1 MSTQTIKETARKL
14 QKLPESAQRKF
25 FEKMES
31 RSELDTIDEL
41 VEIAKGYSKAD
52 YNSLKKELARR
63 YKNPNKPKGA
73 SGPYLHFSK
82 MKVKAL
88 KEATEGLTH
97 KEATIECGALW
108 NKMTDAEKAPFV
120 ELAEK
125 DKGRYAEEMKKF
137 EAEHGGED
145 MEFFGKKP
153 KKTRDPNM
161 PKRNL
166 NSYMFF
172 SPNMVKELKEK
183 SGLTHKEATVKA
195 GEMWSKMTEADK
207 KPFVDMAE
215 EDKERYTREM
225 AEYKGEEVAP
235 KKASK
240 SKETSSKGNK
250 RTASTSASTTTK
262 TAPSKTKKA
271 KR

>member
-31 RSELDTIDEL
+31 RSELDTVVEL
-41 VEIAKGYSKAD
+41 VEIAKAYSKSD
-52 YNSLKKELARR
+52 YNALKKELARR

-88 KEATEGLTH
+88 KEETEGLTH
-97 KEATIECGALW
+97 KEATIQCGALW
-108 NKMTDAEKAPFV
+108 NAMSDAEKAPFV
-120 ELAEK
+120 ELSEK
-125 DKGRYAEEMKKF
+125 DKARYAEEMKRF
-137 EAEHGGED
+137 EAEHGADEL
-145 MEFFGKKP
+145 EFFGKKV

-166 NSYMFF
+166 NSYMFY

-183 SGLTHKEATVKA
+183 SEMTHKEATVKA
-195 GEMWSKMTEADK
+195 GEMWSQMTEADK
-207 KPFVDMAE
+207 QPFVDMAE
-215 EDKERYTREM
+215 ADKERYAREM
-225 AEYKGEEVAP
+225 AEFRGEEVAP
-235 KKASK
+235 KKVVK
-240 SKETSSKGNK
+240 KTTKESSKK
-250 RTASTSASTTTK
+250 RTATSTK
-262 TAPSKTKKA
+262 TAPSKTKKT

>member
-41 VEIAKGYSKAD
+41 VEIAKAYSKSD
-52 YNSLKKELARR
+52 YNALKKELARR

-108 NKMTDAEKAPFV
+108 NKMTDAQKAPFV

-125 DKGRYAEEMKKF
+125 DKARYAEEMKKF

-153 KKTRDPNM
+153 KKARDPNQ

-166 NSYMFF
+166 NSYMFY

-183 SGLTHKEATVKA
+183 SNMTHKEATVKA
-195 GEMWSKMTEADK
+195 GEMWSQMTEADK
-207 KPFVDMAE
+207 QPFVDMAE
-215 EDKERYTREM
+215 ADKARYAREM
-225 AEYKGEEVAP
+225 SAFRGEEVAP
-235 KKASK
+235 KKETK
-240 SKETSSKGNK
+240 STSSKK
-250 RTASTSASTTTK
+250 RTTTSTTK
-262 TAPSKTKKA
+262 TAPSKTKKT